1 MGKSCRLFIVMA
13 TCLFAL
19 FSLRGGAW
27 AQMQAARFTAVGG
40 DAVLDHGT
48 GLMWAATDNGQ
59 DITWEQAKFY
69 CESFTGGGHTDWR
82 MPTLAE
88 LDTLFDHGSASRFK
102 TFQPITLTGCCPW
115 TSDTRPSR
123 ARTIFFMT
131 GEINT
136 FAKSTS
142 SSMRALPVRTAR

>member
-19 FSLRGGAW
+19 LSLRCGAW
-27 AQMQAARFTAVGG
+27 AQTQDSRFTAVGG
-40 DAVLDHGT
+40 DAVLDTST
-48 GLMWAATDNGQ
+48 GLMWAATDNGE

-69 CESFTGGGHTDWR
+69 CKNFHGGGHTDWR
-82 MPTLAE
+82 LPTLAE
-88 LDTLFDHGSASRFK
+88 LDTLFDQNSESRFK
-102 TFQPITLTGCCPW
+102 TFKSITLTGCCPW
-115 TSDTRPSR
+115 TSDSRRNR

-136 FAKSTS
+136 FDQATS